1 MDSLREVTTFLPK
14 MIADVKITRRLHA
27 HLFTRSPASLIFCPS
42 FLIFFPTFFTS
53 LPAFLIFFPVFLV
66 FSPALFTSLPGFL
79 ILFPV
84 FLVFSP
90 LSSLRSPVFSFSS
103 PFFSSSPL
111 LSSLRSP
118 VFSFSSRLS
127 SAPLRLP
134 HRMRHTVQ
142 NIGEVCGVNSRKK
155 RSTTRL

>member
-14 MIADVKITRRLHA
+14 MIADVKITRRLRA

-66 FSPALFTSLPGFL
+66 FCPALFTSLPGFL
-79 ILFPV
+79 IF
-84 FLVFSP
+84 F
-90 LSSLRSPVFSFSS
+90 

-111 LSSLRSP
+111 LSSLHSS
-118 VFSFSSRLS
+118 VFSFSSQLS

-134 HRMRHTVQ
+134 HRMRHIVQ
-142 NIGEVCGVNSRKK
+142 NIREVCGVSSRKK

>member
-14 MIADVKITRRLHA
+14 MIADVKITRRLRA

-66 FSPALFTSLPGFL
+66 FCPALFTSLPGFL
-79 ILFPV
+79 IF
-84 FLVFSP
+84 F
-90 LSSLRSPVFSFSS
+90 

-111 LSSLRSP
+111 LSSLHSS
-118 VFSFSSRLS
+118 VFSFSSLLS

-134 HRMRHTVQ
+134 HRIRHTVQ
-142 NIGEVCGVNSRKK
+142 NIGEVCGVSSRKK